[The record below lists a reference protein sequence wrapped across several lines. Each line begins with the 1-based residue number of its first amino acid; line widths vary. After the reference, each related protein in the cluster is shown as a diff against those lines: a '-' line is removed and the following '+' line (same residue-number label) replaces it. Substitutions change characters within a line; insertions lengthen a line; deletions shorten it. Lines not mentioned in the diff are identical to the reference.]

1 MDTLYKGMVIN
12 MKKISV
18 LTLGCK
24 VNQYESEALIAM
36 FPEDKYE
43 VYSEYK
49 KGCDAYIINTC
60 SVTNMSDRK
69 SRQMIRKCIK
79 SGEVKPYVAV
89 MGCYS
94 HAKPEE
100 AKAIFGVDFVCGT
113 ANKTQ
118 IVKKIR
124 DYFENETEI
133 EINVRT
139 DGFDFPLV
147 TDYKE
152 KTRAIV
158 KIQDGCNSF
167 CSYCIIPY
175 LRGRCR
181 SRDIN
186 EILSEVSELSKN
198 GYKEIVLAG
207 IHVCNY
213 GKDLDNM
220 TFPKLMQEIEKIDGI
235 ERIRLSSVEPLA
247 FTDEFFSYFENSKK
261 LCPHFHISLQSGSD
275 TVIKRMNRHY
285 TAEYFINTVKRLRE
299 INEKTSVTTDI
310 IVGFPGET
318 DEEFSETVS
327 LAEKVGF
334 LKIHTF
340 KYSMRDGTVAAKMEN
355 QIPESIKDKR
365 SKIIIN
371 LSDKIEKEI
380 LNSYIGKTLEV
391 LFEEQKGEYLYG
403 FSENYIP
410 VCIPY
415 DKTLTGK
422 IAKVRIERIDNL
434 VAYGIII

>member
-1 MDTLYKGMVIN
+1 
-12 MKKISV
+12 MKKISI

-24 VNQYESEALIAM
+24 VNQYESEALAGM
-36 FPEDKYE
+36 FPNDKYE
-43 VYSEYK
+43 VFSEYK
-49 KGCDAYIINTC
+49 KDCDAYIINTC

-79 SGEVKPYVAV
+79 SSEKKPYVAV
-89 MGCYS
+89 MGCYA
-94 HAKPEE
+94 HAKQSE
-100 AKAIFGVDFVCGT
+100 AENIDGVDFVCGNE
-113 ANKTQ
+113 NKTQ
-118 IVKKIR
+118 IVKKIC
-124 DYFENETEI
+124 DYFENGSDITV
-133 EINVRT
+133 NMRT

-158 KIQDGCNSF
+158 KIQDGCDSF

-181 SRDIN
+181 SRSIN
-186 EILSEVSELSKN
+186 EILSEVKQLADN

-213 GKDLDNM
+213 GKDLEDM
-220 TFPKLMQEIEKIDGI
+220 SFSKLLCEIEEIDGI

-247 FTDEFFSYFENSKK
+247 FNEEFFNYFKNSKK

-285 TAEYFINTVKRLRE
+285 TAEYFLDTVNKLRQ
-299 INEKTSVTTDI
+299 INENTSVTTDI

-318 DEEFSETVS
+318 DEEFNETVE
-327 LAEKVGF
+327 LAKKVRF

-340 KYSMRDGTVAAKMEN
+340 KYSIRSGTKAAEMEN
-355 QIPESIKDKR
+355 QTDDAIKDKR
-365 SKIIIN
+365 SKIIMD
-371 LSDKIEKEI
+371 LSDKTEKEI
-380 LNSYIGKTLEV
+380 LNSYVGKTLSV
-391 LFEEQKGEYLYG
+391 LFEEQKGEYLQG

-410 VCIPY
+410 VSILY

-422 IAKVRIERIDNL
+422 IVKVKIERIEGL
-434 VAYGIII
+434 VAYGTALN